1 MAGKRAQ
8 RLEKLGMVWSVADE
22 PFRED
27 LEAAKAYYEERW
39 TLYAP
44 RSATVLNRPVGQ
56 WLSNLRRPG
65 ALGDRPEW
73 RAALEAVDERWDPA
87 CPAEWQLHYTALRE
101 LLTDEEDPSDVLPGF
116 TVHGMDVG
124 KWLAKQRQHALWARL
139 MEGQREL
146 LEAVGVVPLPPGAG
160 GARRGPWEDRE
171 RLREG
176 RCGPGAVQGPARAL

>member
-65 ALGDRPEW
+65 ALGDHPDW
-73 RAALEAVDERWDPA
+73 KAALEAVDERWDPA
-87 CPAEWQLHYTALRE
+87 WPAEWQLHYAALRE

-124 KWLAKQRQHALWARL
+124 KWLAKQRQHAVWAGL

-146 LEAVGVVPLPPGAG
+146 LEAVGVVLLPPEQAEPAE
-160 GARRGPWEDRE
+160 ARGKTVSAFERGVAALAPYK
-171 RLREG
+171 
-176 RCGPGAVQGPARAL
+176 GPARAL